1 MVSVAEAGH
10 RRAHGA
16 VRSPLSDLVTGQQQA
31 ALESPAGRSRIHRLR
46 ARGRRRI
53 LRLRSS
59 LGGNAAAVL
68 RDIAI
73 LDKAM
78 LLTAVSFVAFVPLLL
93 VLAAVSPIPE
103 VHTFTGTLQMAMG
116 LTNDAAGSVAK
127 LFAPPNR
134 IAAGTTVVGLIILA
148 TTAVAF
154 VGTLQQNYELIWS
167 MPRCPRVQRWWRHP
181 VWLAVFLSFGLLL
194 AIIQVGLEGSAN
206 ENATADVAAVIATAM
221 FFSWSEHFL
230 LAGRVPPREVIPGGI
245 VTALGLLGL
254 HGFSKLFFSGMIVDQ
269 AHDYGLIG
277 VVFVLMSW
285 LVGACVVL
293 AGGPA
298 VGAVVS
304 RRIFHPR
311 HPHYVY
317 NLHHWRSRRRDH
329 RTSGRPA
336 RRVPVHRP
344 AARVHRPAA
353 RVHRP
358 AARKPATDDPGTR
371 EPTLQK
377 TTSRPGPVMP
387 GPPP

>member
-1 MVSVAEAGH
+1 M
-10 RRAHGA
+10 
-16 VRSPLSDLVTGQQQA
+16 
-31 ALESPAGRSRIHRLR
+31 
-46 ARGRRRI
+46 
-53 LRLRSS
+53 
-59 LGGNAAAVL
+59 L

-116 LTNDAAGSVAK
+116 LTNDAARSVAK

-134 IAAGTTVVGLIILA
+134 IAAGTTVVGLLVLA

-167 MPRCPRVQRWWRHP
+167 MPRCPRMQRWWRHP
-181 VWLAVFLSFGLLL
+181 VWLTVFLSFGLLL

-206 ENATADVAAVIATAM
+206 ENAAADVAAVIATAI
-221 FFSWSEHFL
+221 FFSWSEYFL
-230 LAGRVPPREVIPGGI
+230 LAGRVPRREVIPGGI
-245 VTALGLLGL
+245 ATALGLLGL

-269 AHDYGLIG
+269 SHDYGLIG

-285 LVGACVVL
+285 LVGACV
-293 AGGPA
+293 GPC
-298 VGAVVS
+298 
-304 RRIFHPR
+304 RRTRGRGRGQPADLHPR

-317 NLHHWRSRRRDH
+317 NLHYWRSRRRVH
-329 RTSGRPA
+329 RTPGRPA

-344 AARVHRPAA
+344 AAGAGGSPPAC
-353 RVHRP
+353 H
-358 AARKPATDDPGTR
+358 G
-371 EPTLQK
+371 
-377 TTSRPGPVMP
+377 RPGHPRAHLPEDDIALRAVMP
-387 GPPP
+387 APPHSPVNDVAGGGRFRARPVPGVCGTPVG